1 MRAKIAGIMQRNGGE
16 SVRHPS
22 NSTTRYIVREFLW
35 VNEGQMNRPSKSPK
49 SIGYELERKG
59 TQNARARVA
68 RIDKRNHA

>member
-1 MRAKIAGIMQRNGGE
+1 MRAKIAGIMQRNVGK

-22 NSTTRYIVREFLW
+22 NSTTRYIARELLR
-35 VNEGQMNRPSKSPK
+35 VNEGQMNRPPKSPRL
-49 SIGYELERKG
+49 IGYELERKG